1 MENYHK
7 NILRNLVVRNIKL
20 KYKNSILGYVWS
32 LLTPLVYLVIFNF
45 VFGLAFDFIENYSLY
60 VLTGLVFWM
69 YFSNASNEI
78 IASLMRNGS
87 LIKSISIPIHIYPIS
102 SLITELVNL
111 FFTFIA
117 FFILMIFF
125 GLEFSWETLLIIPV
139 ILLFSLFIL
148 GFSTMLSVL
157 NVYLRDISILWN
169 TINPALFY
177 LTPIA
182 FTMDIVPQNYHWI
195 LKLNPLYYFFDAVRA
210 ILYSNSAPSINVW
223 LYMLILTVISVLLG
237 VFTVKK
243 MRRGLISN
251 M

>member
-32 LLTPLVYLVIFNF
+32 LLTPLVYLLIFNF

-78 IASLMRNGS
+78 IASLMRNSS
-87 LIKSISIPIHIYPIS
+87 LIKSINVPIEIYPIS
-102 SLITELVNL
+102 SLLTELVNL

-117 FFILMIFF
+117 FIILMVFF
-125 GLEFSWETLLIIPV
+125 GLQFSWETLLIIPV
-139 ILLFSLFIL
+139 IFLFSIFIL
-148 GFSTMLSVL
+148 GFSTLLSVL

-195 LKLNPLYYFFDAVRA
+195 LKLNPLYYFFEAVRA
-210 ILYSNSAPSINVW
+210 ILYSNTIPNIHVW
-223 LYMLILTVISVLLG
+223 LYMLILTSLSIAMGIFAL
-237 VFTVKK
+237 KK